1 MQKEQNIGNTN
12 LRLMGAHLR
21 FLRTA
26 KTNLNQAQIAELLN
40 IDRSTYAKYEA
51 GMTQPGIKT
60 IKSIAKNLNVSI
72 DSLLNYGDNEYVR

>member
-1 MQKEQNIGNTN
+1 MIAGAKDNRSRSITN
-12 LRLMGAHLR
+12 AK
-21 FLRTA
+21 RT
-26 KTNLNQAQIAELLN
+26 
-40 IDRSTYAKYEA
+40 DAKYEA